1 MPPTHQIIQT
11 LLSQGLIGQNI
22 NVEIKPLTGGYHN
35 YVYRLQAD
43 ENIDWVIKQYVTH
56 SSVPLFPVLP
66 DHEAGALQLFQDV
79 GVAPDFVDFLP
90 DAKNGAIL
98 VYQFIEGQMWQDNVI
113 AVAHMFDR
121 VHRTPLGGKFRYL
134 NVWPTELIQHTQSI
148 LEEMQDKREAE
159 ALLSDF
165 MHDCECDD
173 IIVRCLVHTDCG
185 PGNIIVGN
193 EEPRLIDWQCPGLG
207 DPVEDLVNFT
217 SPAIQILYGLSPLT
231 QIQRQAFFDAYNN
244 PAAKSRF
251 DQLGNYYRLRFTAY
265 CLYRE
270 EQLQV
275 QQPEIAALY
284 RKALSAELTLMD
296 TLR

>member
-1 MPPTHQIIQT
+1 MSRTDQIIQT
-11 LLSQGLIGQNI
+11 LQTQGLIGQNI
-22 NVEIKPLTGGYHN
+22 SAEIKPLKEGYHN

-66 DHEAGALQLFQDV
+66 EHEARALQFFQGV
-79 GVAPDFVDFLP
+79 GVAPDYVDFLP
-90 DAKNGAIL
+90 DAKDGAIL
-98 VYQFIEGQMWQDNVI
+98 VYQYIEGRMWQDDVI
-113 AVAHMFDR
+113 AVAQMLDKA
-121 VHRTPLGGKFRYL
+121 HRKPLSGKFRYL

-148 LEEMQDKREAE
+148 LDQMQDKREAE

-173 IIVRCLVHTDCG
+173 TIVRCLVHTDCG
-185 PGNIIVGN
+185 PGNIIVGD
-193 EEPRLIDWQCPGLG
+193 EGPRLIDWQCPGLG

-231 QIQRQAFFDAYNN
+231 QTQRRAFFVAYNN
-244 PAAKSRF
+244 LAVKSRF

-265 CLYRE
+265 CLFRE
-270 EQLQV
+270 EQLHQS
-275 QQPEIAALY
+275 QPEISALY
-284 RKALSAELTLMD
+284 RKALSAELALME
-296 TLR
+296 TPG